1 MKNVAASKL
10 KQAEKSKDAVQPFLN
25 ATKLLLKNVP
35 VVGAATKQT
44 FVVMTSDRGLCGSA
58 NSTVIRY
65 TNRTAQLLPQND
77 LEFFVIGDKGRN
89 GVVRNFKNQVTAGV
103 SNLGKKPLAFSDLG
117 PFVQKI
123 VNSPG
128 EKITIVSNHYI
139 NSILF
144 EVQALEFP
152 SKNKVVDNWRELFKE
167 YDIEG
172 DEREIVS
179 DMYDFFIHSLV
190 YGAIIENAA
199 CELSARMSSMDN
211 ATKNANEMIIK
222 LNLDCNRKR
231 QAGITKE
238 LNEIVSGASAVE
250 SGVEW

>member
-1 MKNVAASKL
+1 MVLSETSKPRPWPEFQIL
-10 KQAEKSKDAVQPFLN
+10 ERNHLRFQISAHSFKKIV
-25 ATKLLLKNVP
+25 
-35 VVGAATKQT
+35 
-44 FVVMTSDRGLCGSA
+44 TS
-58 NSTVIRY
+58 
-65 TNRTAQLLPQND
+65 P
-77 LEFFVIGDKGRN
+77 GDK
-89 GVVRNFKNQVTAGV
+89 
-103 SNLGKKPLAFSDLG
+103 
-117 PFVQKI
+117 
-123 VNSPG
+123 
-128 EKITIVSNHYI
+128 ITLISNHYI

-144 EVQALEFP
+144 EIQALEFP

-172 DEREIVS
+172 DEKEIIS

-190 YGAIIENAA
+190 YGAIIENSA

-211 ATKNANEMIIK
+211 ATKNANEMIVK

-238 LNEIVSGASAVE
+238 LTEIVSGAAAVE